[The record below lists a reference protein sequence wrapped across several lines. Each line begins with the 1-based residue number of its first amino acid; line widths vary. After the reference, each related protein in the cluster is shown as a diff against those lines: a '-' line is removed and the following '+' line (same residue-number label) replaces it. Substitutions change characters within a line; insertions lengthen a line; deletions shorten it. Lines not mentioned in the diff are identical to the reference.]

1 MLMKHDIM
9 VCTVTITAK
18 TMFWN
23 KHKQ

>member
-1 MLMKHDIM
+1 MKHDIM